1 MYTVKFDRPPAGY
14 TATEAR
20 SGENVSLI
28 TREFTSY
35 EDGDEFI
42 SRLDG
47 IPTEVINLLPK
58 DQNIRCS
65 TLDHMLAIFHKDG
78 KCDVY
83 LNEIDLVAKARI
95 KKSMKKGDP
104 VFEDDFADIVSLEF
118 KGTEIPNDV
127 GYFVILSKGWRKGF
141 FFDFTSI
148 VDNEYKIEY
157 DIWANLG
164 HFYNYLFFQDLHKIS
179 DDEWDK
185 LFEKKWFP
193 FIGLKKKTITSLLNY
208 VKADWDCDELLTDI
222 ATEVEKSLP
231 EFLEKWRNSHI
242 FGEHIDLLERAAERF
257 IEKDYISSTS
267 ILYPRIEGV
276 LRSVNQFINS
286 TQYSQKNLANAPM
299 KMSKIQKERYSRILP
314 AKFSDYL
321 NKIYFANFAPGEPA
335 EISRNSVGH
344 GVANTSEFS
353 LKSSIIG
360 FLVLEQLFYHTP
372 SDQEDNQKRYEFPLC
387 VFQDLAK

>member
-1 MYTVKFDRPPAGY
+1 MYSINFDQPPAGY
-14 TATEAR
+14 SATEAK
-20 SGENVSLI
+20 SGENVSII
-28 TREFTSY
+28 TREFTSS

-65 TLDHMLAIFHKDG
+65 MIDHMLAIFHKDG

-83 LNEIDLVAKARI
+83 INDIDLIAKVRV
-95 KKSMKKGDP
+95 KKSIKQGDS

-118 KGTEIPNDV
+118 KDIEIPNNV

-148 VDNEYKIEY
+148 VDNDYKIEY

-193 FIGLKKKTITSLLNY
+193 FIGLKKKTIASLLNY
-208 VKADWDCDELLTDI
+208 VKANWDCDELLTEI
-222 ATEVEKSLP
+222 ATEIEESLP
-231 EFLEKWRNSHI
+231 GFIEKWRNYHI
-242 FGEHIDLLERAAERF
+242 FEEHINLLERAVERF

-267 ILYPRIEGV
+267 ILFPRIEGV
-276 LRSVNQFINS
+276 LRSVNQSINNIEH
-286 TQYSQKNLANAPM
+286 TQKNLAKAPM
-299 KMSKIQKERYSRILP
+299 HMSKIQKERYSRILP

-321 NKIYFANFAPGEPA
+321 SKIYFADFAPGKPA
-335 EISRNSVGH
+335 DISRNSVGH
-344 GVANTSEFS
+344 GVANISDFS

-360 FLVLEQLFYHTP
+360 FLVLEQLFYHIP
-372 SDQEDNQKRYEFPLC
+372 SDQEDNNPE
-387 VFQDLAK
+387 A

>member
-1 MYTVKFDRPPAGY
+1 LYTIKLDHPPAGY
-14 TATEAR
+14 SANEAK
-20 SGENVSLI
+20 SGESVSLI
-28 TREFTSY
+28 TREFTSS

-47 IPTEVINLLPK
+47 IPTEIINLLPK
-58 DQNIRCS
+58 GQNIRCS
-65 TLDHMLAIFHKDG
+65 TVDHMLAIFHKDG

-83 LNEIDLVAKARI
+83 LNEIDLIAKARV
-95 KKSMKKGDP
+95 KKSIKKGDP

-118 KGTEIPNDV
+118 KNIEIPNDV

-141 FFDFTSI
+141 FFDFTPI
-148 VDNEYKIEY
+148 VNNDYKIEY
-157 DIWANLG
+157 DIWTSLG

-208 VKADWDCDELLTDI
+208 VKANWDCDELLVDI
-222 ATEVEKSLP
+222 ATEIEETLP
-231 EFLEKWRNSHI
+231 EFISKWSNSHI
-242 FGEHIDLLERAAERF
+242 FEEHIDLLKHATDRF
-257 IEKDYISSTS
+257 IQKDYISSTA
-267 ILYPRIEGV
+267 ILFPRIEGV
-276 LRSVNQFINS
+276 LRSINQSMN
-286 TQYSQKNLANAPM
+286 SQKNSQQNLAKAPM
-299 KMSKIQKERYSRILP
+299 QMSKIPKERYSRILP

-321 NKIYFANFAPGEPA
+321 NKIYFANFAPGKPA
-335 EISRNSVGH
+335 DISRNSVGH
-344 GVANTSEFS
+344 GVANASDFS

-372 SDQEDNQKRYEFPLC
+372 SDQEDNNEST
-387 VFQDLAK
+387 